1 MSKDLKKMLEQK
13 LQQNTQRHALAAQ
26 EADFDE
32 GKEHILIPVDRIEP
46 NPYQPRRIFPQQ
58 ELDQLAQ
65 SISEIGLLEPIL
77 VRKIEDRY
85 QIAAGERRWR
95 AHKQLKKHTIEALVT
110 SISDSDMA
118 VFALAENVDRED
130 LSDYEIGLALKQVES
145 AFPTKKKLAESLG
158 FTRQD
163 MYRYYAYDDLPE
175 FIISDLNV
183 NPRLLSRSAASDIK
197 RLINEYKKSPS
208 LNAYLAEAWALLL
221 ESELDQTKIAPYV
234 TRKLKAQDQKDTHI
248 HNSHNLIREGKKV
261 GNIAWTEQYVT
272 VRLSTKILSAEQEQ
286 KLKDFIEN
294 LVDGK
299 LAEVSQVET
308 QD

>member
-26 EADFDE
+26 EADFNE
-32 GKEHILIPVDRIEP
+32 GKEHILIPVDKIDP

-77 VRKIEDRY
+77 VRKIDDRY

-95 AHKQLKKHTIEALVT
+95 AHKQLKKHTIEALIT

-130 LSDYEIGLALKQVES
+130 LSDYEIGLALKQVEN

-158 FTRQD
+158 MTRED
-163 MYRYYAYDDLPE
+163 MYRYYAYDDLPQ
-175 FIISDLNV
+175 FIISDLNN

-197 RLINEYKKSPS
+197 RLLKQCGQLPS
-208 LNAYLAEAWALLL
+208 FNAYLAEAWALLL
-221 ESELDQTKIAPYV
+221 ENELDQTKIVAFI
-234 TRKLKAQDQKDTHI
+234 TRKLKGHEEKDSHI
-248 HNSHNLIREGKKV
+248 HDSRNLIRDGKKV
-261 GNIAWTEQYVT
+261 GNIAWTEKHIT
-272 VRLSTKILSAEQEQ
+272 VKLNAKALSAEQEQ
-286 KLKDFIEN
+286 KLKVFLEKLIE
-294 LVDGK
+294 GE
-299 LAEVSQVET
+299 LAEV
-308 QD
+308 

>member
-26 EADFDE
+26 EADFEE
-32 GKEHILIPVDRIEP
+32 GREHLLIPVDAIDP

-65 SISEIGLLEPIL
+65 SIAEIGLLEPIL

-110 SISDSDMA
+110 SVSDSDMA

-130 LSDYEIGLALKQVES
+130 LSDYEIGLALKQVEN

-158 FTRQD
+158 LNRED
-163 MYRYYAYDDLPE
+163 MYRYYAYDDLPS
-175 FIISDLNV
+175 FILADLNT

-197 RLINEYKKSPS
+197 RLSKQCQGSPS
-208 LNAYLAEAWALLL
+208 FNAYLAEAWALLL
-221 ESELDQTKIAPYV
+221 ANELDQTKITSFIA
-234 TRKLKAQDQKDTHI
+234 RKLKDHDEKDSHI
-248 HNSHNLIREGKKV
+248 QNSHNLIRDGKKV
-261 GNIAWTEQYVT
+261 GNIAWTEKHIT
-272 VRLSTKILSAEQEQ
+272 VKLKAKALNTEQEQ
-286 KLKDFIEN
+286 QLKDFLERLIEGEFSK
-294 LVDGK
+294 V
-299 LAEVSQVET
+299 
-308 QD
+308 

>member
-13 LQQNTQRHALAAQ
+13 LQENTQRHALAVQ
-26 EADFDE
+26 EANFEE
-32 GKEHILIPVDRIEP
+32 GKEHILIPVDKIEP

-65 SISEIGLLEPIL
+65 SIAEIGLLEPIL

-95 AHKQLKKHTIEALVT
+95 AHKQLNKHTVEALVT
-110 SISDSDMA
+110 SITDSDMA

-158 FTRQD
+158 LNRED
-163 MYRYYAYDDLPE
+163 MYRYYAYDDLPQ
-175 FIISDLNV
+175 FIITDLNA

-197 RLINEYKKSPS
+197 RLLKQCGQLP
-208 LNAYLAEAWALLL
+208 LFNAYLAEAWALLL
-221 ESELDQTKIAPYV
+221 ENELDQTKIAAYV
-234 TRKLKAQDQKDTHI
+234 TRKLDEKDSHI
-248 HNSHNLIREGKKV
+248 RDSRNLIRDGKKV
-261 GNIAWTEQYVT
+261 GNIAWTEKHIT
-272 VRLSTKILSAEQEQ
+272 VKISTKALNADQEQ
-286 KLKDFIEN
+286 KLKEFLEKLIE
-294 LVDGK
+294 GEF
-299 LAEVSQVET
+299 AEV
-308 QD
+308 

>member
-26 EADFDE
+26 EAEFEE
-32 GKEHILIPVDRIEP
+32 GKEHLLIPVEKIDP

-65 SISEIGLLEPIL
+65 SIAEIGLLEPIL
-77 VRKIEDRY
+77 VRKIDDRY

-95 AHKQLKKHTIEALVT
+95 AHKQLNKHTIEALVT
-110 SISDSDMA
+110 RISDSDMA

-158 FTRQD
+158 LNRED
-163 MYRYYAYDDLPE
+163 MYRYYAYDDLPQ
-175 FIISDLNV
+175 FIITDLNA

-197 RLINEYKKSPS
+197 RLLKQCGHLPS
-208 LNAYLAEAWALLL
+208 FNAYLAEAWALLL
-221 ESELDQTKIAPYV
+221 DNELDQTKIAAYV
-234 TRKLKAQDQKDTHI
+234 TRKLDEKDSHI
-248 HNSHNLIREGKKV
+248 RDSRNLIRDGKKV
-261 GNIAWTEQYVT
+261 GNIAWTEKHIT
-272 VRLSTKILSAEQEQ
+272 VKISTKALNADQEQ
-286 KLKDFIEN
+286 KLKEFLEKLIE
-294 LVDGK
+294 GEF
-299 LAEVSQVET
+299 AEV
-308 QD
+308 